1 MPAKCPLRDMAPRLM
16 HSSARL
22 SGGRQAPVLEERP
35 NIAIA
40 TLPDLCR
47 QTSRETTHASSG
59 VMAGVGEASAIVAL
73 IGTAATLSKA
83 VVDIASKYKN
93 AGKQIESFGRE
104 VGILGNVLDQL
115 HRLHE
120 KDHMEAD
127 DGVHSVTMT
136 ILGQCAELF
145 SELDTYKDALY
156 SRPGSVRSLTF
167 RGKTKWVFT
176 AAELDYIRTKLESVK
191 TNLLLMMTMQC
202 MHNSDR

>member
-1 MPAKCPLRDMAPRLM
+1 
-16 HSSARL
+16 
-22 SGGRQAPVLEERP
+22 
-35 NIAIA
+35 
-40 TLPDLCR
+40 
-47 QTSRETTHASSG
+47 
-59 VMAGVGEASAIVAL
+59 MAGVGESSAIVAL

-176 AAELDYIRTKLESVK
+176 AAELDYIRARLESVK

-202 MHNSDR
+202 MHGSDR